1 VPVSD
6 FTKREPFVA
15 TEDDVK
21 ARWGSQAGLFRC
33 AICGL
38 RFKVGDMARWF
49 YTNTDAKHKTIRGNP
64 FICGDGRHGSDDDV
78 TEELVAMADAVTRI
92 KNQYWWFFRS
102 NA

>member
-38 RFKVGDMARWF
+38 KFNVGDVARWF
-49 YTNTDAKHKTIRGNP
+49 YTNTDAKHKAIRGNP

-78 TEELVAMADAVTRI
+78 TEELVAMPGP
-92 KNQYWWFFRS
+92 
-102 NA
+102 